1 MDITKSFISDTKIDS
16 VDRISLPFRART
28 LNELN
33 DWKLALY
40 REKQIIIVSKK
51 VASERQILLPSKR
64 NVSFGR
70 KGVIFD
76 LFEATEKQKS
86 NRQVGRPSATYSTVS
101 YGIQTVHLKTEM
113 SNLDSFFSP

>member
-51 VASERQILLPSKR
+51 SHQS
-64 NVSFGR
+64 GR
-70 KGVIFD
+70 YCCLRK
-76 LFEATEKQKS
+76 
-86 NRQVGRPSATYSTVS
+86 
-101 YGIQTVHLKTEM
+101 EM
-113 SNLDSFFSP
+113 SLSVAKA